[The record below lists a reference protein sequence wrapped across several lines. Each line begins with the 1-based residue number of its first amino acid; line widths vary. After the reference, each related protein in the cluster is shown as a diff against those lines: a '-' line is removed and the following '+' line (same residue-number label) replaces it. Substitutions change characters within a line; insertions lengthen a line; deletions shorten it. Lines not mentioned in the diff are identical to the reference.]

1 MAYASPRFCPLH
13 SAAKREVN
21 FRTATDGGGSTQHP
35 RSSDVLKQSILQSFK
50 TRRFGFDKDVKN
62 QTVRLFFIKF
72 FKGYIK
78 YSKKCC
84 TTCATGF
91 EFLQAQVSMIDR
103 SQYCRLGQRILG

>member
-50 TRRFGFDKDVKN
+50 TRRFGFDKDVK
-62 QTVRLFFIKF
+62 TKPLD
-72 FKGYIK
+72 
-78 YSKKCC
+78 S
-84 TTCATGF
+84 
-91 EFLQAQVSMIDR
+91 FL
-103 SQYCRLGQRILG
+103 